1 MIAVRL
7 DRPGGGVIG
16 PEGVSGGMDGPSDED
31 LMLRVAAGEQAAF
44 HELASRYAPRAA
56 GLARRLTGSES
67 EAEDVVQ
74 EALLR
79 VWINAP
85 RWRPLAAF
93 RTWFYRIVVNLC
105 LNRQRSAPLV
115 GLDEVADVRDP
126 SPDPGEQMEH
136 DQAVQ
141 RLALAIAELPERQR
155 VALTLTYSE
164 GLSNAETAAVIGT
177 SVSGVETLLVR
188 ARRTLRERLGGAGV
202 EE

>member
-1 MIAVRL
+1 
-7 DRPGGGVIG
+7 
-16 PEGVSGGMDGPSDED
+16 MDGPSDED

-44 HELASRYAPRAA
+44 HELAGRYAPRAA
-56 GLARRLTGSES
+56 GLARRLAGSES

-105 LNRQRSAPLV
+105 LNRQRRAPLV
-115 GLDEVADVRDP
+115 GLDEAADVRDS
-126 SPDPGEQMEH
+126 SPNPGEQMEH
-136 DQAVQ
+136 DQAAQ

-164 GLSNAETAAVIGT
+164 GLSNAETADVIGT
-177 SVSGVETLLVR
+177 SVSSVETLLVR
-188 ARRTLRERLGGAGV
+188 ARRTLRERLGGDGV